1 MAVSSDSRADALQVQ
16 LRFREQLTEIVNRVH
31 GAKDVAEILAE
42 IGPKLSSLLDAERT
56 TVYAVDARS
65 QQIYSLYKEGEDLK
79 EIRVARASTS
89 IVGHVAMTG
98 QTVTIRDAYD
108 AKELAQYHPELRFD
122 ASWDKRSG
130 FHTKQVLAC
139 PILYEKYLM
148 GVLQLLNKKS
158 GGAFNEQDV
167 ATAKEVAKTLGIAL
181 YNQRRL
187 APKRPP
193 NKFGQLVDRGVIS
206 EKNFEDAIAYCR
218 MNSQP
223 MPETLVEKY
232 KCPKEEVLASMAAYY
247 TCGSFSFDG
256 SQRMPESYRQRLKHD
271 FLKKLMAAPIS
282 QAGGTVQIAIE
293 DPSDLAKVDS
303 LRMME
308 LAPRQELL
316 VAFKKDIV
324 DYLNASYQVA
334 PELPGQVK
342 SRDVTEI
349 LTQLSA
355 GEVGAEEML
364 PEKDVVSDSDS
375 AVVQFANQMIIDAFN
390 RNASDIHVE
399 PYGRQFPTRIR
410 FRVDGDCAVYQEV
423 PATYRA
429 ALVSRL
435 KIMANLDISEKRLP
449 QDGKIRFKMGDKT
462 IELRVATLPTS
473 GGMEDVVMRI
483 LAASKPLPL
492 EEMGFSERNLKAVK
506 ELAEKPYGI
515 ILVVGPTGSGKT
527 TTLHSVLGYINT
539 PDIKIWTAE
548 DPVEITQPGLRQ
560 VQMAPKINLTFA
572 NAMRAFLRA
581 DPDVIMVGEMR
592 DQETAAIGVE
602 ASLTGHLVLSTLH
615 TNSAPETISRL
626 LDMGIDTFNFADA
639 LLGILAQRLLRRIC
653 KECRQEY
660 HPSQADFDTIA
671 DDYGREYFSELGL
684 VHATYNPEF
693 VLYRGAGCPKCA
705 NTGYKGRAAIHELL
719 TSSDAIKRLIQRKAP
734 VEEIRKTAIAEGMR
748 TLMQDGLQK
757 ALQGVTDATQVRA
770 VCIK

>member
-1 MAVSSDSRADALQVQ
+1 MTVPGEARADALQAQ
-16 LRFREQLTEIVNRVH
+16 LNFKEQLTDIINRIH
-31 GAKDVAEILAE
+31 GARDAAEILVE
-42 IGPKLSSLLDAERT
+42 IGPKLSGLLGGERT

-79 EIRVARASTS
+79 EIRVPRASTS
-89 IVGHVAMTG
+89 LVGHVAMTG
-98 QTVTIRDAYD
+98 QTITIRNAYD
-108 AKELAQYHPELRFD
+108 AAELSRYHPELRFD
-122 ASWDKRSG
+122 ASWDKKSG
-130 FHTKQVLAC
+130 FLTKQVLAC

-148 GVLQLLNKKS
+148 GVLQVLNKRS
-158 GGAFNEQDV
+158 GEAFAEQDI
-167 ATAKEVAKTLGIAL
+167 AAAKEVAKTLGIAL

-187 APKRPP
+187 APKRAP
-193 NKFGQLVDRGVIS
+193 NKFGQLIDRGVIS
-206 EKNFEDAIAYCR
+206 AKDFEDAVTYCR
-218 MNSQP
+218 MNNQP
-223 MPETLVEKY
+223 IAETLIEKY
-232 KCPKEEVLASMAAYY
+232 KCPKDELLASLAAYY
-247 TCGSFSFDG
+247 NCASFSFDG
-256 SQRMPESYRQRLKHD
+256 SQRMPEAFRQRLKPE
-271 FLKKLMAAPIS
+271 FLKKLGAAPVS
-282 QAGGTVQIAIE
+282 KPGGVVQIAIE
-293 DPSDLAKVDS
+293 DPSDLATVDT
-303 LRMME
+303 LRMMD
-308 LAPRQELL
+308 LAPRLELL

-324 DYLNASYQVA
+324 DFINASYQVSA
-334 PELPGQVK
+334 DAQVRT
-342 SRDVTEI
+342 RDVSEI
-349 LTQLSA
+349 LTQLSVDD
-355 GEVGAEEML
+355 VGAEAAP
-364 PEKDVVSDSDS
+364 PEGDLVNESDS
-375 AVVQFANQMIIDAFN
+375 AVVQFANQMIIDAYG

-399 PYGRQFPTRIR
+399 PGGRKLPTKIR
-410 FRVDGDCAVYQEV
+410 FRIDGDCQLYQEV
-423 PATYRA
+423 PAAYRA

-435 KIMANLDISEKRLP
+435 KIMANLDISERRLP
-449 QDGKIRFKMGDKT
+449 QDGKIRFRMGDKM
-462 IELRVATLPTS
+462 IELRVATIPTT
-473 GGMEDVVMRI
+473 GGGEDVVMRI

-492 EEMGFSERNLKAVK
+492 EEMGFSDNNLKQLK

-515 ILVVGPTGSGKT
+515 VLVVGPTGSGKT

-653 KECRQEY
+653 KDCKEAY
-660 HPSQADFDTIA
+660 HPTAEEFDA
-671 DDYGREYFSELGL
+671 LVADYGREYFPNLG
-684 VHATYNPEF
+684 VSYTPEF
-693 VLYRGAGCPKCA
+693 VLYRGKGCPTCA

-719 TSSDAIKRLIQRKAP
+719 VSTDPVKRLIQRKAP
-734 VEEIRKTAIAEGMR
+734 VEEIRKQAIAEGMH
-748 TLMQDGLQK
+748 TLMQDGIEK
-757 ALQGVTDATQVRA
+757 AMKGLTDFTQVRA